1 MTTGEP
7 AQEQKRRGLR
17 AGRLEAFSDG
27 VFAIA
32 VTLLV
37 LDLAVPAS
45 ASQHLL
51 WRSRSFTSSRF
62 PRERWNRLTARRW
75 HRRSRG

>member
-1 MTTGEP
+1 MPTS
-7 AQEQKRRGLR
+7 
-17 AGRLEAFSDG
+17 RLEAFSDG

-51 WRSRSFTSSRF
+51 WRSRSFTSSR
-62 PRERWNRLTARRW
+62 
-75 HRRSRG
+75 SRGSAGTG